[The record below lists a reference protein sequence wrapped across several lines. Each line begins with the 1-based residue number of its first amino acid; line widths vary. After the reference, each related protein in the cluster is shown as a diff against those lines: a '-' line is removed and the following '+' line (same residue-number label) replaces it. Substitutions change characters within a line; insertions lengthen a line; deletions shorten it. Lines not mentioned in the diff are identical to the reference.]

1 MKDWFEDAGIRLKNI
16 INAVFTIEIVLHCIA
31 AFVLLIMSIDSE
43 EFGMFLLGLIGL
55 ALSLGLSWLG
65 LLAIAAFADLVI
77 DTNEIKTQLQESSR
91 PTTAYPRD
99 YPRTTARPQSAPAAA
114 PTAAPVKESAA
125 PTGQQSTAAT
135 AKVVYCPRCG
145 KSQHATKYCF
155 NCGAPLE

>member
-1 MKDWFEDAGIRLKNI
+1 MKDWFEDAGARLKNI

-99 YPRTTARPQSAPAAA
+99 YPRTTARPQA
-114 PTAAPVKESAA
+114 SAA
-125 PTGQQSTAAT
+125 PTQTAVPVNDQPGAAPQT